1 MSNAPTNT
9 NDPDAATTS
18 ANGIGLSESAVA
30 QLSSLIAAED
40 SGDKMLRIT
49 VNGGGCSGFTYAF
62 DFDDSTKD
70 DDKTYETDG
79 LTVVVDE
86 ASLEFINGAILNY
99 VESLGGSH
107 FQLENPNATS
117 SCGCGSSFSVY

>member
-1 MSNAPTNT
+1 MSDAPTNT
-9 NDPDAATTS
+9 NDSDAATTP

-62 DFDDSTKD
+62 DFDDNRAGTP
-70 DDKTYETDG
+70 
-79 LTVVVDE
+79 
-86 ASLEFINGAILNY
+86 ANFNRCPA
-99 VESLGGSH
+99 
-107 FQLENPNATS
+107 
-117 SCGCGSSFSVY
+117 